1 MRALGEGQGKN
12 DINRMVEDGILDK
25 DLYLTSGY
33 NNTYGRLWWDR
44 PSTTITNNL
53 STPSSL
59 RCIHPSQNRA
69 LTAREG
75 ARIQSFPDNYK
86 FVGGLQAINTQIGN
100 AVPPILSIHLAN
112 RIKDFFEENN
122 L

>member
-59 RCIHPSQNRA
+59 N
-69 LTAREG
+69 L
-75 ARIQSFPDNYK
+75 
-86 FVGGLQAINTQIGN
+86 FVT
-100 AVPPILSIHLAN
+100 
-112 RIKDFFEENN
+112 
-122 L
+122 

>member
-12 DINRMVEDGILDK
+12 DINRMVEAGILDK

-33 NNTYGRLWWDR
+33 NNTYGRLWWDK

-75 ARIQSFPDNYK
+75 ARIQSFPDDYK
-86 FVGGLQAINTQIGN
+86 FVGSLQAINTQIGN

-112 RIKDFFEENN
+112 KIKKFFEENK